1 MLENDNPAVPD
12 FLEVFY
18 APIRDNTLVD
28 VLLVAVCLLVLCDL
42 VFGMA
47 AAAKNGEF
55 DSSKVRQGLWHKTGE
70 FALIVLAMV
79 IDALL
84 LAGVTVP
91 FDIPNGSAIV
101 AVTTGLCVMEISS
114 LLEIAVRLNDQ
125 LAHLPIFKLLASSA
139 TDEGEG

>member
-1 MLENDNPAVPD
+1 MV
-12 FLEVFY
+12 
-18 APIRDNTLVD
+18 VD
-28 VLLVAVCLLVLCDL
+28 VLLIAVCLLVLCDL

-70 FALIVLAMV
+70 FALIILAII

-84 LAGVTVP
+84 LSGVTVP

-101 AVTTGLCVMEISS
+101 TVCTGLCVMEISS

-125 LAHLPIFKLLASSA
+125 LAHLPIFKMLASSSEE
-139 TDEGEG
+139 DE